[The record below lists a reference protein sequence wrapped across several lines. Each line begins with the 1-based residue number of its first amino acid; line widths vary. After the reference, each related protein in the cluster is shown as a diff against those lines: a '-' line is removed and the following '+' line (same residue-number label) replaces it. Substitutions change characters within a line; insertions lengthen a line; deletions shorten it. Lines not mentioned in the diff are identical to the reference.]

1 MITIARGEARD
12 GTRNQLSSPG
22 LTGAIQYSDTF
33 VIEPRGRGV
42 LDGPVKPGHDDV
54 LCGPSGVHL
63 KTSAFH

>member
-42 LDGPVKPGHDDV
+42 LDGPVKPGHDAE
-54 LCGPSGVHL
+54 L
-63 KTSAFH
+63 